1 VTPHASDLPRSKAAS
16 EDLVKLLENPNAWQ
30 RETAQRLL
38 VEREWRGVAEK
49 LQEVA
54 ATSPSAQG
62 RVHALWTLQ
71 GIDCLTPA
79 EVQRAAADENVH
91 VRRQAALFGE
101 KLPALN
107 EKRRILDSL
116 RSDSSAAVRFQ
127 AMLSSSLD
135 EGVVEGEVELDAK
148 ALAQL
153 RTDADNSWMR
163 AGIRIFE
170 GPYSGTSLVRQL
182 LAGKRDRQP
191 APGEIALVRELG
203 EAAKFDRAHDILLDA
218 IDAAMQAMH
227 QPDQIEIAVAALH
240 ALARAAARQGMSLD
254 RAAGVD
260 RLAILRRQLE
270 EILASRTKPSALP
283 DTIGLLS
290 YLPDSEPLLTS
301 LAQPTQD
308 QSIRV
313 AAMGALAKQQ
323 GSDPWP
329 PLLDGFSAETPVIRR
344 ALVDGLLAN
353 TERTKLLLDAIEAG
367 QIKTSE
373 LDVAHVNRLTNHRD
387 AGVKQRARELL
398 AAATPQDRAQ
408 ALADYQPVLQMNGDA
423 LRGQAVFEKNCAA
436 CHKIGETGVNVA
448 PDISD
453 SRTKTAAQLLTDI
466 LQPNRAIDNNYV
478 GYNVR
483 LVDGTVQTGILTAE
497 TATSITLRQ
506 QGGKDAVIPRSEI
519 EELKS
524 TGQSLMPEG
533 LERQIPHAD
542 MADLLSFIKNWR
554 YLDGRIPI
562 TVGGPQR

>member
-1 VTPHASDLPRSKAAS
+1 MQTTPGCGPAS
-16 EDLVKLLENPNAWQ
+16 ESLKVPIRAL
-30 RETAQRLL
+30 
-38 VEREWRGVAEK
+38 
-49 LQEVA
+49 
-54 ATSPSAQG
+54 PSSAN
-62 RVHALWTLQ
+62 
-71 GIDCLTPA
+71 CLPESEIGT
-79 EVQRAAADENVH
+79 Q
-91 VRRQAALFGE
+91 RQAKSPWFASL
-101 KLPALN
+101 A
-107 EKRRILDSL
+107 KRR
-116 RSDSSAAVRFQ
+116 SSTGR
-127 AMLSSSLD
+127 
-135 EGVVEGEVELDAK
+135 
-148 ALAQL
+148 
-153 RTDADNSWMR
+153 
-163 AGIRIFE
+163 
-170 GPYSGTSLVRQL
+170 
-182 LAGKRDRQP
+182 
-191 APGEIALVRELG
+191 
-203 EAAKFDRAHDILLDA
+203 HDILLDA

-353 TERTKLLLDAIEAG
+353 FERTKLLLDAIEAG

-387 AGVKQRARELL
+387 GGVKQRARELL

-533 LERQIPHAD
+533 RRTHLAATRSRWGSSA
-542 MADLLSFIKNWR
+542 AAAAAR
-554 YLDGRIPI
+554 
-562 TVGGPQR
+562 GPRCRR